1 MTFSRFDVVV
11 VPFPFTD
18 RSTTVR
24 RPALILSDPETFG
37 IATGQSLMAMI
48 TRAAGTRWPHDHAVD
63 DRATAGLPEAC
74 FVRMKLFTLDH
85 RLILRRLGALGNS
98 DAIAVRANLAALLGQ
113 LGPSR

>member
-48 TRAAGTRWPHDHAVD
+48 TRAAGMRWPHDHAVG
-63 DRATAGLPEAC
+63 DRASAGLPEAC

-85 RLILRRLGALGNS
+85 RLMLRKLCALGKS
-98 DAIAVRANLAALLGQ
+98 DAIAVRATLDALLGHMET
-113 LGPSR
+113 S